1 MLNIRWRLALGLAA
15 VCLGAPVLSGR
26 QVFRSAIEYVRL
38 DVVVTDKQDRPVTGL
53 TKDDFLITENGV
65 SQSLST
71 FEAVTIPTVRREVT
85 EPKTSAPS
93 VDVVSNS
100 APPLGRQWVMV
111 IDDLHIIEQQFRKLQ
126 TMATEFVERIPA
138 NDQVAIVFVGRSDL
152 SVGFTSDLGVLMR
165 TVGRMR
171 ESLGFAYDANDSNGL
186 HDGSAGGGA
195 TKSRTLAPLHDP
207 GAVMNASIDANQS
220 ERHRFAQATIDVLK
234 NVSNTLATS
243 KYPRK
248 ALVYVSEGPTYDLNQ
263 TFSNN
268 ELDFNREAEF
278 ARDYFDEVAKAFTV
292 ARHAGVPVYTID
304 PRGTID
310 DSAVRGGL
318 PTSPSQS
325 NSSAPVLLGTQ
336 RQANNMRAIAENTGG
351 LAFVGMSDVPRAVE
365 ALIHDNDVFYLL
377 GFYPEPL
384 VRDGKF
390 HDVKVRI
397 KGRDDLRVRA
407 KEGYAAPAAV
417 AAPPVD
423 LAAAFST
430 AMAAALPE
438 SGISLRVFAAPVAA
452 NGRTTKT
459 AVSLQVTYPADA
471 GKLTDTLDFA
481 ITGLDGDGKVK
492 LSTRKKYEFS
502 ASPKSSGDV
511 TFVIND
517 VIEAP
522 PQPLALRVGVAS
534 HHLGKIGVIHTSLE
548 VPKWT
553 SENTELGG
561 IVLGYAGPPREE
573 AKPKDALKDLVPFQ
587 PTTDRMFTSSD
598 SLRIFAPVFWR
609 STGAS
614 RAIVSRTAPVAIGG
628 GATGPGTATVTLS
641 IRQGTKVLVERRDQV
656 EADEPAANMAE
667 QSHASFAVTL
677 PLKGVPPGDY
687 ILSISA
693 SASGTPAKRELAF
706 SVK

>member
-1 MLNIRWRLALGLAA
+1 
-15 VCLGAPVLSGR
+15 
-26 QVFRSAIEYVRL
+26 
-38 DVVVTDKQDRPVTGL
+38 
-53 TKDDFLITENGV
+53 
-65 SQSLST
+65 
-71 FEAVTIPTVRREVT
+71 
-85 EPKTSAPS
+85 
-93 VDVVSNS
+93 
-100 APPLGRQWVMV
+100 
-111 IDDLHIIEQQFRKLQ
+111 
-126 TMATEFVERIPA
+126 
-138 NDQVAIVFVGRSDL
+138 
-152 SVGFTSDLGVLMR
+152 
-165 TVGRMR
+165 
-171 ESLGFAYDANDSNGL
+171 
-186 HDGSAGGGA
+186 
-195 TKSRTLAPLHDP
+195 
-207 GAVMNASIDANQS
+207 
-220 ERHRFAQATIDVLK
+220 
-234 NVSNTLATS
+234 
-243 KYPRK
+243 
-248 ALVYVSEGPTYDLNQ
+248 
-263 TFSNN
+263 
-268 ELDFNREAEF
+268 
-278 ARDYFDEVAKAFTV
+278 
-292 ARHAGVPVYTID
+292 
-304 PRGTID
+304 
-310 DSAVRGGL
+310 
-318 PTSPSQS
+318 
-325 NSSAPVLLGTQ
+325 
-336 RQANNMRAIAENTGG
+336 MRAIAENTGG

-377 GFYPEPL
+377 GFYPEPF

-390 HDVKVRI
+390 HDVKVKI

-407 KEGYAAPAAV
+407 KEGYAAPIPG
-417 AAPPVD
+417 PPPAVD
-423 LAAAFST
+423 LSAAFGA

-452 NGRTTKT
+452 NGRTTKA
-459 AVSLQVTYPADA
+459 AVSLQITYPADA
-471 GKLTDTLDFA
+471 GKLNDTLDFA

-587 PTTDRMFTSSD
+587 PTTDRTFSSSD

-614 RAIVSRTAPVAIGG
+614 RAVVSRTAPVAILG

-641 IRQGTKVLVERRDQV
+641 IRQGARILVERRDQV

-677 PLKGVPPGDY
+677 PLKGVPPGNY

-693 SASGTPAKRELAF
+693 SASGTPAKREVAF